1 MPTWRWRGGAN
12 ELRLYYRTK
21 RMRPELLMLLCIAVA
36 VLVGILGNM
45 LPENIQDGMADY
57 VLHFLS
63 DSYMN
68 LLKTF
73 IGPIIFLSI
82 VTGICGFGS
91 VAAFG
96 KAGKLMMTRFV
107 GLSFLMS
114 GVYVIAMRLL
124 FPLMPGDSDG
134 GSMVMSVLKL
144 LFGILPDNPVK
155 PFLEGNTLQIVF
167 MALMVAAALLVAGNS
182 ADQFRRGI
190 V

>member
-1 MPTWRWRGGAN
+1 
-12 ELRLYYRTK
+12 
-21 RMRPELLMLLCIAVA
+21 
-36 VLVGILGNM
+36 
-45 LPENIQDGMADY
+45 
-57 VLHFLS
+57 
-63 DSYMN
+63 
-68 LLKTF
+68 
-73 IGPIIFLSI
+73 
-82 VTGICGFGS
+82 
-91 VAAFG
+91 
-96 KAGKLMMTRFV
+96 
-107 GLSFLMS
+107 MS

-155 PFLEGNTLQIVF
+155 PFLEGNTLF